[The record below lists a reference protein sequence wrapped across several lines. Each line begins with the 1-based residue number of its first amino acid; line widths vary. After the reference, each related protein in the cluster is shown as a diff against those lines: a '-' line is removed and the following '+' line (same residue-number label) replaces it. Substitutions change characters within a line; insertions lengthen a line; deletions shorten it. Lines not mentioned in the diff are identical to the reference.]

1 MYNDLLKGVF
11 LFMIG
16 FFLVKFRHSIALSFM
31 KQRDWFPL
39 KKKYYEKFDEIILL
53 VVGCIFMILSF
64 IGMVYTL
71 LE

>member
-53 VVGCIFMILSF
+53 VVGGSVKYLSLF
-64 IGMVYTL
+64 SSNCP
-71 LE
+71 